1 MNLEALEAWLLEM
14 ERKYREQERRL
25 LEMEARLRELEA
37 RVQTLSAEMARYRQR
52 MALLERILMEKGLL
66 PPELTFYDRWMG
78 TIN

>member
-52 MALLERILMEKGLL
+52 VALLERILMEKGLL